1 MYSMFSML
9 SMFSIFQ
16 CIQCV
21 RRLRDETPLRL
32 LTFSPLDWLSMVRL
46 ESKEL
51 ESPDNDA
58 VMCIIVLLADLIDPV
73 SGRVFPFY
81 AAGQHSSISAITC
94 QSQFHP

>member
-1 MYSMFSML
+1 ML

-32 LTFSPLDWLSMVRL
+32 LTFSFLDWFSMVRL

-58 VMCIIVLLADLIDPV
+58 LMCII
-73 SGRVFPFY
+73 G
-81 AAGQHSSISAITC
+81 AAGGR
-94 QSQFHP
+94 